1 MLADISG
8 KAFNTVVGWLPQ
20 NELGYL
26 FQYIRENFGF
36 VDEK

>member
-26 FQYIRENFGF
+26 FAIKPRKFWF
-36 VDEK
+36 CR